1 MASVMPVRTL
11 LGVVALTAAL
21 GLSVVVPIGASAAPV
36 AGSAVRAA
44 TALPTLKAG
53 ATGAYVTRIQRILA
67 IKQTGVYDKATVAA
81 VKRLQT
87 WKRISPV
94 NGVVSGATWPAL
106 NDPTLSSTSRTSKTA
121 RAAMPFLTWQSSV
134 HGHGISYRESHNSC
148 TVLSPTGA
156 WRGKWQMSTSLWRAN
171 GGLTY
176 AATPEKASCLA
187 QDKVAYKIW
196 IRSWWSP
203 WGG

>member
-21 GLSVVVPIGASAAPV
+21 GLSVVVPMGASAAPA

-106 NDPTLSSTSRTSKTA
+106 NDPTLSSTSRPSKTA

-171 GGLTY
+171 GGLAY
-176 AATPEKASCLA
+176 AATPDKASCLA
-187 QDKVAYKIW
+187 QDKVAYRIW

>member
-11 LGVVALTAAL
+11 LGVAALTAAL
-21 GLSVVVPIGASAAPV
+21 GLSVVVPVGASAAPATGTV
-36 AGSAVRAA
+36 VRTA

-53 ATGAYVTRIQRILA
+53 STGIYVTRVQRVLA
-67 IKQTGVYDKATVAA
+67 IRLTGVYDRATVAA

-87 WKRISPV
+87 WKKISPV
-94 NGVVSGATWPAL
+94 NGVVSGVTWFAL
-106 NDPTLSSTSRTSKTA
+106 NDVTLGATYRDSKTK
-121 RAAMPFLTWQSSV
+121 RATLPFLTWQSSV

-148 TVLSPTGA
+148 TVLSPTKS
-156 WRGKWQMSTSLWRAN
+156 WRGKWQMSIALWKAN

-176 AATPEKASCLA
+176 AASPDKASCLA
-187 QDKVAYKIW
+187 QDKVAYKVW

>member
-121 RAAMPFLTWQSSV
+121 RSAMPFLTWQSSV

>member
-1 MASVMPVRTL
+1 MASVMPVRAL
-11 LGVVALTAAL
+11 LGVAVLTAAL
-21 GLSVVVPIGASAAPV
+21 GLSVAVPMGATAAPV
-36 AGSAVRAA
+36 AGSTVRAA
-44 TALPTLKAG
+44 TVLPTLK
-53 ATGAYVTRIQRILA
+53 TGSTGTYVTRIQRILA
-67 IKQTGVYDKATVAA
+67 IKQTGVYDRTTVAA

-87 WKRISPV
+87 WKKISPV
-94 NGVVSGATWPAL
+94 TGVVSGATWPAL
-106 NDPTLSSTSRTSKTA
+106 NDSTLSSTYRASKTA
-121 RAAMPFLTWQSSV
+121 RATMPFLTWQSSV

-156 WRGKWQMSTSLWRAN
+156 WRGKWQMSTALWKAN

-176 AATPEKASCLA
+176 AATPDKASCLA
-187 QDKVAYKIW
+187 QDKVAYRIW

>member
-21 GLSVVVPIGASAAPV
+21 GLSVVVPTGASAAPV

-171 GGLTY
+171 GGLAS
-176 AATPEKASCLA
+176 AATPDKASCLA
-187 QDKVAYKIW
+187 QDKVAYRIW

>member
-11 LGVVALTAAL
+11 LGVAALTAAL
-21 GLSVVVPIGASAAPV
+21 GLSVVVPTGATAAPV
-36 AGSAVRAA
+36 AGSVVRAA
-44 TALPTLKAG
+44 SALPTLKAG
-53 ATGAYVTRIQRILA
+53 STGAYVTKIQRILA

-87 WKRISPV
+87 WKKIAPV
-94 NGVVSGATWPAL
+94 NGVVGATTWTVLSDA
-106 NDPTLSSTSRTSKTA
+106 TLSATNKTSRAA
-121 RAAMPFLTWQSSV
+121 RATMPFTTWQSSV

-148 TVLSPTGA
+148 TVLSPTGS